1 MTQPTSRKR
10 CPRLLTAAWYSKNMI
25 RFTASPVTID
35 AADGEGRREIM
46 GLAAPYNVEATVADG
61 TTVKFLPGSL
71 PVEGAAPKL
80 IMNHD
85 LTAAIGVVTERVE
98 DENGVY
104 FVARI
109 SKTAA
114 GNDALELAKD
124 GVLDAVSVGAEP
136 IEAEF
141 DDNGVLVVAL
151 AKWLELSLVPL
162 GAFPQAKITQVAASK
177 KEENTMSEITTP
189 EVAAEA
195 PAAAP
200 TAPVWAAVKAEREFK
215 LPTPGEY
222 MAAMHIGGETF
233 RNVNAAYKQ
242 HLAKNETAIQAALA
256 QDLTAD
262 TPGLLPTPVLGP
274 VFEDLNFVR
283 PVVSALGTR
292 AMPNG
297 NGKSFIRPTITQHTT
312 AGTQTEGAA
321 VSSQKMTIASN
332 TVTRTTVAGGVF
344 ISQQDLDFTDP
355 SALESILRDLSG
367 QYMIKTDDIAADA
380 LASASVASGETWT
393 FSATDP
399 TSLIESLYGAAKN
412 IQTATN
418 FLPTHIFCA
427 PNIWELLGTQL
438 DADNRPVF
446 GFTSTQSLIGT
457 NTIGSARELSYLG
470 TNVMGLQ
477 LVVDNNFANNVLIV
491 ARAAGFECY
500 ENTRGIMSVEDP
512 ELLGRNFTYY
522 GYFATFAPDPTMLQQ
537 IAIA

>member
-1 MTQPTSRKR
+1 
-10 CPRLLTAAWYSKNMI
+10 MI
-25 RFTASPVTID
+25 RFTASPVTIS
-35 AADGEGRREIM
+35 AADGDGRREIM
-46 GLAAPYNVEATVADG
+46 GVAAPYNVEAVVADG

-71 PVEGAAPKL
+71 PLDGAAPKL

-85 LTAAIGVVTERVE
+85 LTNAIGVVTERAE

-151 AKWLELSLVPL
+151 ARWLELSLVPL

-177 KEENTMSEITTP
+177 KEKETMSENTTP
-189 EVAAEA
+189 EVAVEV

-200 TAPVWAAVKAEREFK
+200 SAPVWAAAKIERQFN

-222 MAAMHIGGETF
+222 MAAMHIGGEAW

-242 HLAKNETAIQAALA
+242 HQAKNQTAIQAALA
-256 QDLTAD
+256 QDLTTD

-283 PVVSALGTR
+283 PVVSAFGTR

-297 NGKSFIRPTITQHTT
+297 NGKAFIRPTITQHTS
-312 AGTQTEGAA
+312 AAAQTEGSA
-321 VSSQKMTIASN
+321 VSSTKMTIASN
-332 TVTRTTVAGGVF
+332 SVTRTTVAGGIF
-344 ISQQDLDFTDP
+344 ISQQDIDFSDP
-355 SALESILRDLSG
+355 SALESILRDLAG

-380 LASASVASGETWT
+380 LVAGATASGSTWT
-393 FSATDP
+393 FNSTNPA
-399 TSLIESLYGAAKN
+399 SLITALYDAARE
-412 IQTATN
+412 IQEDTN
-418 FLPTHIFCA
+418 FVPTHIFA
-427 PNIWELLGTQL
+427 SPNVWELLGRQL
-438 DADNRPVF
+438 DADGRPVF
-446 GFTSTQSLIGT
+446 GYSQGGSIIGT
-457 NTIGSARELSYLG
+457 NALGRTDGLSYLG
-470 TNVMGLQ
+470 TNVMGLNF
-477 LVVDNNFANNVLIV
+477 VVDNNFATNTLLVV
-491 ARAAGFECY
+491 RAQGFECY
-500 ENTRGIMSVEDP
+500 ENVRGIMTKEDP

-522 GYFATFAPDPTMLQQ
+522 GYFANFVADATMIQS
-537 IAIA
+537 IIVSP

>member
-1 MTQPTSRKR
+1 
-10 CPRLLTAAWYSKNMI
+10 MI
-25 RFTASPVTID
+25 RFTASPVTIS

-46 GLAAPYNVEATVADG
+46 GVAAPYNVEATVSDG

-71 PVEGAAPKL
+71 PLDGAAPKL

-85 LTAAIGVVTERVE
+85 LSAAIGVVTERAE

-162 GAFPQAKITQVAASK
+162 GAFPEAKITQVAASK
-177 KEENTMSEITTP
+177 KEQNTMSENTTP
-189 EVAAEA
+189 AVAAEA
-195 PAAAP
+195 PAPAP
-200 TAPVWAAVKAEREFK
+200 TAPVWAAAKTEREFK

-222 MAAMHIGGETF
+222 MAAMHIGGETW

-242 HLAKNETAIQAALA
+242 HQAKNQTAIQAALA
-256 QDLTAD
+256 QDLTTD
-262 TPGLLPTPVLGP
+262 TPGLLPIPVLGP

-297 NGKSFIRPTITQHTT
+297 NGKAFIRPTITQHTS
-312 AGTQTEGAA
+312 AGTQTEGSA

-355 SALESILRDLSG
+355 AALESILRDLSG

-380 LASASVASGETWT
+380 LVAGATASGSTWT
-393 FSATDP
+393 YNSTDP
-399 TSLIESLYGAAKN
+399 TSLITALYDAARE
-412 IQTATN
+412 IQEDTN
-418 FLPTHIFCA
+418 FVPTHIFA
-427 PNIWELLGTQL
+427 SPNVWELLGRQL
-438 DADNRPVF
+438 DGDKRPVF
-446 GFTSTQSLIGT
+446 GYTSGASLIGT
-457 NTIGSARELSYLG
+457 NTLGSNQQLSYLG

-477 LVVDNNFANNVLIV
+477 LVVDNNFATNTLIV
-491 ARAAGFECY
+491 ARANGFECY

-522 GYFATFAPDPTMLQQ
+522 GYFATFVADATMLQS
-537 IAIA
+537 IVVSP

>member
-1 MTQPTSRKR
+1 
-10 CPRLLTAAWYSKNMI
+10 
-25 RFTASPVTID
+25 
-35 AADGEGRREIM
+35 M
-46 GLAAPYNVEATVADG
+46 GVAAPYNVEAVVADG

-71 PVEGAAPKL
+71 PLDGAAPKL

-85 LTAAIGVVTERVE
+85 LTNAIGVVTERAE

-151 AKWLELSLVPL
+151 ARWLELSLVPL
-162 GAFPQAKITQVAASK
+162 GAFSQAKITQVAASK

-189 EVAAEA
+189 EVAVEV

-200 TAPVWAAVKAEREFK
+200 TAPVWAAAKVERQFN

-222 MAAMHIGGETF
+222 MAAMHIGGEAW

-242 HLAKNETAIQAALA
+242 HQAKNQTAIQAALA
-256 QDLTAD
+256 QDLTTD

-283 PVVSALGTR
+283 PVVSAFGTR

-297 NGKSFIRPTITQHTT
+297 NGKAFIRPTITQHTS
-312 AGTQTEGAA
+312 AGTQTEGSA
-321 VSSQKMTIASN
+321 VSSTKMTIASN
-332 TVTRTTVAGGVF
+332 SVTRTTVAGGVF
-344 ISQQDLDFTDP
+344 ISQQDIDFSDP
-355 SALESILRDLSG
+355 SALESILRDLAG

-380 LASASVASGETWT
+380 LVAGATASGSTWT
-393 FSATDP
+393 FNSTNPA
-399 TSLIESLYGAAKN
+399 SLIAALYDAARE
-412 IQTATN
+412 IQEDTN
-418 FLPTHIFCA
+418 FVPTHIFA
-427 PNIWELLGTQL
+427 SPNVWELLGRQL
-438 DADNRPVF
+438 DADGRPVF
-446 GFTSTQSLIGT
+446 GYSQGGSIIGT
-457 NTIGSARELSYLG
+457 NALGRTDGLSYLG
-470 TNVMGLQ
+470 TNVMGLNF
-477 LVVDNNFANNVLIV
+477 VVDNNFATNTLLVV
-491 ARAAGFECY
+491 RAQGFECY
-500 ENTRGIMSVEDP
+500 ENVRGIMTKEDP

-522 GYFATFAPDPTMLQQ
+522 GYFANFVADATMIQS
-537 IAIA
+537 IIVSP

>member
-1 MTQPTSRKR
+1 
-10 CPRLLTAAWYSKNMI
+10 MI

-136 IEAEF
+136 IEAEY
-141 DDNGVLVVAL
+141 DNKGVLVIAL

-162 GAFPQAKITQVAASK
+162 GAFPEAKITQVAASK
-177 KEENTMSEITTP
+177 KEETTMEEITAP
-189 EVAAEA
+189 AVASEV

-200 TAPVWAAVKAEREFK
+200 TAPVWAAAKTDREFPM
-215 LPTPGEY
+215 PTAGEY
-222 MAAMHIGGETF
+222 MAAYHIGGETW

-242 HLAKNETAIQAALA
+242 NVAKKQTAIEAALA
-256 QDLTAD
+256 QDLTTD

-274 VFEDLNFVR
+274 VFQDINFLR
-283 PVVSALGTR
+283 PVVNAIGVR
-292 AMPNG
+292 AMPNS
-297 NGKSFIRPTITQHTT
+297 NGKSFIRPTITQHT
-312 AGTQTEGAA
+312 AVGVQTEGQA
-321 VSSQKMTIASN
+321 VTSQKATITAN

-344 ISQQDLDFTDP
+344 LSTQDIDFTDP
-355 SALESILRDLSG
+355 SALQAILNDLAG
-367 QYMIKTDDIAADA
+367 QYLMKTDDVACDDLVAASSTGGTWSGTPQN
-380 LASASVASGETWT
+380 LMEVIYSSAQDISTG
-393 FSATDP
+393 
-399 TSLIESLYGAAKN
+399 
-412 IQTATN
+412 TN
-418 FLPTHIFCA
+418 LFPTHIVA
-427 PNIWELLGTQL
+427 SIGTWRKMGELV
-438 DADNRPVF
+438 DNENRPIFPFV
-446 GFTSTQSLIGT
+446 GQPGLNGQ
-457 NTIGSARELSYLG
+457 NTLG
-470 TNVMGLQ
+470 AGGAANWSQINPLGLAMVVDTNVA
-477 LVVDNNFANNVLIV
+477 ANTFVILH
-491 ARAAGFECY
+491 APAFEIY
-500 ENTRGIMSVEDP
+500 ENVRGIMTVEDP

-522 GYFATFAPDPTMLQQ
+522 GYFSTFLAKSTL
-537 IAIA
+537 ARKWTH

>member
-1 MTQPTSRKR
+1 
-10 CPRLLTAAWYSKNMI
+10 MI
-25 RFTASPVTID
+25 RFTASPVTIS
-35 AADGEGRREIM
+35 AADGDGRREIM
-46 GLAAPYNVEATVADG
+46 GVAAPYNVEAVVADG

-71 PVEGAAPKL
+71 PLDGAAPKL

-85 LTAAIGVVTERVE
+85 LTAAIGVVTERAE

-151 AKWLELSLVPL
+151 ARWLELSLVPL

-177 KEENTMSEITTP
+177 KEKETMSENTTP
-189 EVAAEA
+189 EVAVEV

-200 TAPVWAAVKAEREFK
+200 TAPVWAAAKTERQFN

-222 MAAMHIGGETF
+222 MAAMHIGGEAW

-242 HLAKNETAIQAALA
+242 HQAKNQTAIQAALA
-256 QDLTAD
+256 QDLTTD
-262 TPGLLPTPVLGP
+262 TAGLLPTPVLGP

-283 PVVSALGTR
+283 PVVSAFGTR

-297 NGKSFIRPTITQHTT
+297 NGKAFIRPTITQHTS
-312 AGTQTEGAA
+312 AATQTEGSA
-321 VSSQKMTIASN
+321 VSSTKMTIASN
-332 TVTRTTVAGGVF
+332 SVTRTTVAGGVF
-344 ISQQDLDFTDP
+344 ISQQDIDFTDP
-355 SALESILRDLSG
+355 SALESILRDLAG

-380 LASASVASGETWT
+380 LVAGATASGSTWT
-393 FSATDP
+393 FNSTNPA
-399 TSLIESLYGAAKN
+399 SLIAALYDAARE
-412 IQTATN
+412 IQEDTN
-418 FLPTHIFCA
+418 FVPTHIFA
-427 PNIWELLGTQL
+427 SPNVWELLGKQL
-438 DADNRPVF
+438 DADGRPVF
-446 GFTSTQSLIGT
+446 GYSQGGSIIGT
-457 NTIGSARELSYLG
+457 NALGRTDGLSYLG
-470 TNVMGLQ
+470 TNVMGLNF
-477 LVVDNNFANNVLIV
+477 VVDNNFATNTLLVV
-491 ARAAGFECY
+491 RAQGFECY
-500 ENTRGIMSVEDP
+500 ENVRGIMTKEDP

-522 GYFATFAPDPTMLQQ
+522 GYFANFVADATMIQS
-537 IAIA
+537 IIVSP

>member
-1 MTQPTSRKR
+1 
-10 CPRLLTAAWYSKNMI
+10 MI
-25 RFTASPVTID
+25 RFTASPVTIS
-35 AADGEGRREIM
+35 AADGDGRREIM
-46 GLAAPYNVEATVADG
+46 GVAAPYNVEAVVADG

-71 PVEGAAPKL
+71 PLDGAAPKL

-85 LTAAIGVVTERVE
+85 LTNAIGVVTERAE

-151 AKWLELSLVPL
+151 ARWLELSLVPL

-177 KEENTMSEITTP
+177 KEKETMSENTTP
-189 EVAAEA
+189 EVAVEV

-200 TAPVWAAVKAEREFK
+200 SAPVWAAAKVERQFN

-222 MAAMHIGGETF
+222 MAAMHIGGEAW

-242 HLAKNETAIQAALA
+242 HQAKNQTAIQAALA
-256 QDLTAD
+256 QDLTTD
-262 TPGLLPTPVLGP
+262 TAGLLPTPVLGP

-283 PVVSALGTR
+283 PVVSAFGTR

-297 NGKSFIRPTITQHTT
+297 NGKAFIRPTITQHTS
-312 AGTQTEGAA
+312 AAAQTEGAA
-321 VSSQKMTIASN
+321 VSSTKMTIASN
-332 TVTRTTVAGGVF
+332 SVTRTTVAGGVF
-344 ISQQDLDFTDP
+344 ISQQDIDFTDP
-355 SALESILRDLSG
+355 SALESILRDLAG

-380 LASASVASGETWT
+380 LVAGATASGSTWT
-393 FSATDP
+393 FNSTNPA
-399 TSLIESLYGAAKN
+399 SLIAALYDAARE
-412 IQTATN
+412 IQEDTN
-418 FLPTHIFCA
+418 FVPTHIFA
-427 PNIWELLGTQL
+427 SPNVWELLGKQL
-438 DADNRPVF
+438 DADGRPVF
-446 GFTSTQSLIGT
+446 GYSQGGSIIGT
-457 NTIGSARELSYLG
+457 NALGRTDGLSYLG
-470 TNVMGLQ
+470 TNVMGLNF
-477 LVVDNNFANNVLIV
+477 VVDNNFATNTLLVV
-491 ARAAGFECY
+491 RAQGFECY
-500 ENTRGIMSVEDP
+500 ENVRGIMTKEDP

-522 GYFATFAPDPTMLQQ
+522 GYFANFVADATMIQS
-537 IAIA
+537 IIVSP

>member
-1 MTQPTSRKR
+1 
-10 CPRLLTAAWYSKNMI
+10 MI
-25 RFTASPVTID
+25 RFTASPVTIS
-35 AADGEGRREIM
+35 AADGDGRREIM
-46 GLAAPYNVEATVADG
+46 GVAAPYNVEAVVADG

-71 PVEGAAPKL
+71 PLDGAAPKL

-85 LTAAIGVVTERVE
+85 LTNAIGVVTERAE

-151 AKWLELSLVPL
+151 ARWLELSLVPL

-177 KEENTMSEITTP
+177 KEKETMSENTTP
-189 EVAAEA
+189 EVAVEV

-200 TAPVWAAVKAEREFK
+200 SAPVWAAAKVERQFN

-222 MAAMHIGGETF
+222 MAAMHIGGEAW

-242 HLAKNETAIQAALA
+242 HQAKNQTAIQAALA
-256 QDLTAD
+256 QDLTTD
-262 TPGLLPTPVLGP
+262 TSGLLPTPVLGP

-283 PVVSALGTR
+283 PVVSAFGTR

-297 NGKSFIRPTITQHTT
+297 NGKAFIRPTITQHTS
-312 AGTQTEGAA
+312 AAAQTEGAA
-321 VSSQKMTIASN
+321 VSSTKMTIASN
-332 TVTRTTVAGGVF
+332 SVTRTTVAGGVF
-344 ISQQDLDFTDP
+344 ISQQDIDFTDP
-355 SALESILRDLSG
+355 SALESILRDLAG

-380 LASASVASGETWT
+380 LVAGATASGSTWT
-393 FSATDP
+393 FNSTNPA
-399 TSLIESLYGAAKN
+399 SLIAALYDAARE
-412 IQTATN
+412 IQEDTN
-418 FLPTHIFCA
+418 FVPTHIFA
-427 PNIWELLGTQL
+427 SPNVWELLGKQL
-438 DADNRPVF
+438 DADGRPVF
-446 GFTSTQSLIGT
+446 GYAQGGSIIGT
-457 NTIGSARELSYLG
+457 NALGRTDGLSYLG
-470 TNVMGLQ
+470 TNVMGLNF
-477 LVVDNNFANNVLIV
+477 VVDNNFATNTLLVV
-491 ARAAGFECY
+491 RAQGFECY
-500 ENTRGIMSVEDP
+500 ENVRGIMTKEDP

-522 GYFATFAPDPTMLQQ
+522 GYFANFVADATMIQS
-537 IAIA
+537 IIVSP

>member
-1 MTQPTSRKR
+1 
-10 CPRLLTAAWYSKNMI
+10 MI
-25 RFTASPVTID
+25 RFTASPVTIS

-46 GLAAPYNVEATVADG
+46 GVAAPYNVEAQVADG

-71 PVEGAAPKL
+71 PTTGAAPKL
-80 IMNHD
+80 VMNHD

-98 DENGVY
+98 DEDGVY

-109 SKTAA
+109 SKTVA

-136 IEAEF
+136 IDAEY

-162 GAFPQAKITQVAASK
+162 GAFPQARITQVAASK
-177 KEENTMSEITTP
+177 KEETMTETNTPQEII
-189 EVAAEA
+189 EV

-200 TAPVWAAVKAEREFK
+200 TAPVWAAAKAERVFP

-222 MAAMHIGGETF
+222 MAAIHIGGETF

-242 HLAKNETAIQAALA
+242 HQAKSQTAIQAALA
-256 QDLTAD
+256 QDLTTD
-262 TPGLLPTPVLGP
+262 TPGLLPLPVLGP
-274 VFEDLNFVR
+274 VFEDLNFIR

-297 NGKSFIRPTITQHTT
+297 NGKAFIRPTITQHTT
-312 AGTQTEGAA
+312 AGVQTEGSG

-332 TVTRTTVAGGVF
+332 TVTRSTVAGGVF
-344 ISQQDLDFTDP
+344 LSQQDIDFTDP
-355 SALESILRDLSG
+355 GALESILRDLSG
-367 QYMIKTDDIAADA
+367 QYLIKTDDIAADA
-380 LASASVASGETWT
+380 MATAAVASGETWT
-393 FSATDP
+393 FDADDP
-399 TSLIESLYGAAKN
+399 SSLIESLYGAAKN

-438 DADNRPVF
+438 DADKRPVF

-477 LVVDNNFANNVLIV
+477 LVVDNNFADDVLIV

-500 ENTRGIMSVEDP
+500 ENARGIMSVEDP

-522 GYFATFAPDPTMLQQ
+522 GYFATFSPDPTMLQQ
-537 IAIA
+537 IAIG

>member
-1 MTQPTSRKR
+1 
-10 CPRLLTAAWYSKNMI
+10 MI
-25 RFTASPVTID
+25 RFTASPVTIS
-35 AADGEGRREIM
+35 AADGDGRREIM
-46 GLAAPYNVEATVADG
+46 GVAAPYNVEAVVADG

-71 PVEGAAPKL
+71 PLDGAAPKL

-85 LTAAIGVVTERVE
+85 LTNAIGVVTERAE

-151 AKWLELSLVPL
+151 ARWLELSLVPL

-177 KEENTMSEITTP
+177 KEENTMSETTTP
-189 EVAAEA
+189 EVAVEV

-200 TAPVWAAVKAEREFK
+200 TAPVWAAAKVERQFN

-222 MAAMHIGGETF
+222 MAAMHIGGEAW

-242 HLAKNETAIQAALA
+242 HQAKNQTAIQAALA
-256 QDLTAD
+256 QDLTTD

-283 PVVSALGTR
+283 PVVSAFGTR

-297 NGKSFIRPTITQHTT
+297 NGKAFIRPTITQHTS
-312 AGTQTEGAA
+312 AATQTEGSA
-321 VSSQKMTIASN
+321 VSSTKMTIASN
-332 TVTRTTVAGGVF
+332 SVTRTTVAGGVF
-344 ISQQDLDFTDP
+344 ISQQDIDFSDP
-355 SALESILRDLSG
+355 SALESILRDLAG

-380 LASASVASGETWT
+380 LVSGATGSGSTWT
-393 FSATDP
+393 FNSTNPA
-399 TSLIESLYGAAKN
+399 SLITALYDAARE
-412 IQTATN
+412 IQEDTN
-418 FLPTHIFCA
+418 FVPTHIFA
-427 PNIWELLGTQL
+427 SPNVWELLGRQL
-438 DADNRPVF
+438 DADGRPVF
-446 GFTSTQSLIGT
+446 GYAQGGSIIGT
-457 NTIGSARELSYLG
+457 NALGRTDGLSYLG
-470 TNVMGLQ
+470 TNVMGLNF
-477 LVVDNNFANNVLIV
+477 VVDNNFVNNTLIV
-491 ARAAGFECY
+491 ARAQGFECY
-500 ENTRGIMSVEDP
+500 ENVRGIMTKEDP

-522 GYFATFAPDPTMLQQ
+522 GYFANFVADATMIQS
-537 IAIA
+537 IVVSP

>member
-1 MTQPTSRKR
+1 
-10 CPRLLTAAWYSKNMI
+10 MI

-200 TAPVWAAVKAEREFK
+200 TAPVWAAAKAEREFAM
-215 LPTPGEY
+215 PTAGEY
-222 MAAMHIGGETF
+222 LAAYHAGGQTWS
-233 RNVNAAYKQ
+233 NVNAAYKQ
-242 HLAKNETAIQAALA
+242 NVAKKQTAIEAALQ
-256 QDLTAD
+256 QDLTTD

-274 VFEDLNFVR
+274 VFVGKSYVAPFLSEV
-283 PVVSALGTR
+283 GTR
-292 AMPNG
+292 AMPNSS
-297 NGKSFIRPTITQHTT
+297 GKSFIRPTFTQYT
-312 AGTQTEGAA
+312 AAGLQTEGQA
-321 VSSQKMTIASN
+321 VTSQKATISAN
-332 TVTRTTVAGGVF
+332 TVNRTTVAGGVF
-344 ISQQDLDFTDP
+344 LSQQDVDFTDP
-355 SALESILRDLSG
+355 AALEQILNDLAGEYLIKADEIAVDACVSG
-367 QYMIKTDDIAADA
+367 STNIGQWDGTPEDFI
-380 LASASVASGETWT
+380 L
-393 FSATDP
+393 F
-399 TSLIESLYGAAKN
+399 LYGAARD
-412 IQTATN
+412 IADGTN
-418 FLPTHIFCA
+418 LFPTHIVFGPDTWA
-427 PNIWELLGTQL
+427 KIGSLV

-446 GFTSTQSLIGT
+446 PSIGAPNLLGT
-457 NTIGSARELSYLG
+457 NTLG
-470 TNVMGLQ
+470 AGNVTNWSTINPLGLRTIVDSNCADKTM
-477 LVVDNNFANNVLIV
+477 VVFHGPGMEIYQNI
-491 ARAAGFECY
+491 
-500 ENTRGIMSVEDP
+500 RGIMSVEDP

-522 GYFATFAPDPTMLQQ
+522 GYLATFVPKATLLQK
-537 IAIA
+537 ITWV